1 MNIST
6 IDQAIDP
13 VNVFPIQPTDPRY
26 TPMWDAH
33 IYMWTLE
40 AIENDERRIVTSIDD
55 LRGLFEEGLV
65 ENFFPNS
72 GPENDF
78 IAGLMPTNAIINC
91 PVIMQPD
98 ESLIGTTFGVFE
110 NY

>member
-1 MNIST
+1 
-6 IDQAIDP
+6 
-13 VNVFPIQPTDPRY
+13 
-26 TPMWDAH
+26 MWDAH
-33 IYMWTLE
+33 IYMWTAD
-40 AIENDERRIVTSIDD
+40 AIQNDERRIVTSIDD

-98 ESLIGTTFGVFE
+98 DSLIGTTFGVFE